1 MAGRWLRLSQI
12 ALKELNQNNNTLEL
26 SLLLTDNQTIR
37 RLNANWRNKDRATDV
52 LSFPILE
59 NFTNYRNETLLV
71 GDIVISGEKAKEQA
85 TYHGHSLRRE
95 LSFLFLH
102 GLLHLL
108 GHDHETEAEEA
119 VMRAKQRE
127 ILKASNK

>member
-12 ALKELNQNNNTLEL
+12 ALKELKQSNKTLEL

-52 LSFPILE
+52 LSFPMLE
-59 NFTNYRNETLLV
+59 NFTNYRKETLLL

-85 TYHGHSLRRE
+85 TYQGHSLRRE

-127 ILKASNK
+127 ILRASNK

>member
-1 MAGRWLRLSQI
+1 M
-12 ALKELNQNNNTLEL
+12 
-26 SLLLTDNQTIR
+26 TDNQTIR

-52 LSFPILE
+52 LSFPMLE

-85 TYHGHSLRRE
+85 THHGHSLRRE
-95 LSFLFLH
+95 LSFLFVH

-108 GHDHETEAEEA
+108 GYDHETEAEEA